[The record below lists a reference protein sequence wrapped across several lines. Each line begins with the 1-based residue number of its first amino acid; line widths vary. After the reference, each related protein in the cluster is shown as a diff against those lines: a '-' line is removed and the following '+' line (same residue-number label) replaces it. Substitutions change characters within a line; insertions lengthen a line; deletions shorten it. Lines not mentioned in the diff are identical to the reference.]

1 MDEVHAWKT
10 MQMYDVVFDGIS
22 ARDNPLILAIT
33 TAGTIRNSVYDIKYE
48 ESENIINGLWED
60 EGYKMNDFYL

>member
-10 MQMYDVVFDGIS
+10 MQMYDVVLTEYLHVIIL
-22 ARDNPLILAIT
+22 LILAIT

>member
-33 TAGTIRNSVYDIKYE
+33 TGNNKKLCV
-48 ESENIINGLWED
+48 
-60 EGYKMNDFYL
+60 

>member
-1 MDEVHAWKT
+1 MVLLWMKCMLGKQCKCT
-10 MQMYDVVFDGIS
+10 MVFDGIS

-48 ESENIINGLWED
+48 ESENIINGLW
-60 EGYKMNDFYL
+60 KMKDIK

>member
-10 MQMYDVVFDGIS
+10 MQMYDVVLTEYL
-22 ARDNPLILAIT
+22 RDNPLILAIT